1 MLNNEDSPVDLKWT
15 SHPLKDYPRS
25 SLILII
31 FIVIMAIS
39 LWKIAV
45 VIWEMPLFYYIG
57 LTLFLLSLIT
67 YFIPT
72 RYELSDHKITIFY
85 LMIKVEKR
93 YTDFGC
99 YYQDNKGI
107 MLGTFKKPRRLDPFR
122 GTSLRFS
129 KTRAE
134 KEELLSILERKIGNK
149 Y

>member
-1 MLNNEDSPVDLKWT
+1 MSNNQPETIDLKWT
-15 SHPLKDYPRS
+15 SHPFKDYPRS
-25 SLILII
+25 SLLLVI
-31 FIVIMAIS
+31 FIIILAIS

-45 VIWEMPLFYYIG
+45 LMWDMPLFYYLGMAI
-57 LTLFLLSLIT
+57 FLISLIT

-72 RYELSDHKITIFY
+72 KYELDENKITITY
-85 LMIKVEKR
+85 LMIKVEKK
-93 YTDFGC
+93 YKDFGC
-99 YYQDNKGI
+99 YYLDNKGI

-134 KEELLSILERKIGNK
+134 KSELLAILERKIGNR

>member
-1 MLNNEDSPVDLKWT
+1 MSNEKKSEINLTWT
-15 SHPLKDYPRS
+15 SHPFKDYPRS
-25 SLILII
+25 SLILVI
-31 FIVIMAIS
+31 FIIILAVS

-45 VIWEMPLFYYIG
+45 SIWDMPLFYYLGMII
-57 LTLFLLSLIT
+57 FLISLIT

-72 RYELSDHKITIFY
+72 KYELDNNKITITY

-93 YTDFGC
+93 YEDFGC
-99 YYQDNKGI
+99 YYMDNKGV

-129 KTRAE
+129 KTKAE
-134 KEELLSILERKIGNK
+134 KTELLSILEKKIGNR